1 MITIDII
8 DVCALAIYFIAVA
21 ALILIRL
28 HEPPHV
34 TSAFERFGIWFFAAC
49 DFTFFALSLV
59 LGLEAAK
66 IAIFGALFL
75 GALLYGLV
83 DSYANYISK
92 KHYISNKEQC
102 KQ

>member
-21 ALILIRL
+21 ALILIRMY
-28 HEPPHV
+28 EQPHV
-34 TSAFERFGIWFFAAC
+34 TSAFERFGIWFFVAC
-49 DFTFFALSLV
+49 DFTFFALSLA
-59 LGLEAAK
+59 LGLEVAK

-92 KHYISNKEQC
+92 KHYISNKQQC